1 MEPNYQEMY
10 LTMVRASEQAI
21 RALIAAQQTCEALYI
36 AAGEETQKA
45 EGQSQFLE
53 SSML

>member
-36 AAGEETQKA
+36 AAGEEMQKA